1 MKVSLI
7 QMNSQD
13 DKAANLAQ
21 AERLITEAV
30 QDDRPDFVVLPELF
44 TYMGDDAEGS
54 RAAAEAFPGGEAY
67 VLMRNLAR
75 RFGVTL
81 HAGSMLE
88 HDDGRLYNTT
98 VVFDGDGAE
107 LARYRKI
114 HLFDIVTPGGESYR
128 ESDVMDRGGDIVSY
142 VENGTRVGC
151 TICYDIRFAELY
163 RSLADV
169 GAQVITI
176 PSAFT
181 LETGKDHWEVLC
193 RARAIET
200 QTYVL
205 APNQVGKHPEG
216 NEMRACFGHSMVVDP
231 WGHVLARARDK
242 PGYISA
248 RLDFPY
254 LASVRQGLPV
264 HEHHVL

>member
-13 DKAANLAQ
+13 DKAANLEQ
-21 AERLITEAV
+21 AERLVTAAV
-30 QDDRPDFVVLPELF
+30 EEDHSDLVILPELF
-44 TYMGDDAEGS
+44 TYLSGDVEGE
-54 RAAAEAFPGGEAY
+54 RAAAERFPDGEAY
-67 VLMRNLAR
+67 NLMRGLAA
-75 RFGVTL
+75 RFKVIL

-88 HDDGRLYNTT
+88 HDDGKYYNTT
-98 VVFDGDGAE
+98 VVFDRDGAA

-128 ESDVMDRGGDIVSY
+128 ESDAIERGGDVVSY
-142 VENGTRVGC
+142 DAGGARVGC

-163 RSLADV
+163 RALADV
-169 GAQVITI
+169 GAAVITI

-181 LETGKDHWEVLC
+181 METGKDHWEVLC

-216 NEMRACFGHSMVVDP
+216 NDMRACFGHSMVVDP
-231 WGHVLARARDK
+231 WGHVLARAQDK
-242 PGYISA
+242 PGFITA

-254 LASVRQGLPV
+254 LASLRRSLPV
-264 HEHHVL
+264 HDHHVL

>member
-13 DKAANLAQ
+13 DKAANLKQ
-21 AERLITEAV
+21 AERFVTAAV
-30 QDDRPDFVVLPELF
+30 EDEHPDLVILPELF
-44 TYMGDDAEGS
+44 TYMSGDVEGS
-54 RAAAEAFPGGEAY
+54 RVAAEIFPDGEAY
-67 VLMRNLAR
+67 NLMRRLAAR
-75 RFGVTL
+75 LEVTL

-88 HDDGRLYNTT
+88 NDDGKYYNTS
-98 VVFDGDGAE
+98 VVFDRDGAE

-128 ESDVMDRGGDIVSY
+128 ESDVMDRGVDIVSY
-142 VENGTRVGC
+142 DEGGTRVGC

-163 RSLADV
+163 RALADA
-169 GAQVITI
+169 GAAVITI

-181 LETGKDHWEVLC
+181 METGKDHWEVLC

-216 NEMRACFGHSMVVDP
+216 NEVRACFGHSMVVDP
-231 WGHVLARARDK
+231 WGHVLARAQDK
-242 PGYISA
+242 PGFITA
-248 RLDFPY
+248 KLDFPY
-254 LASVRQGLPV
+254 LASLRQGLPV

>member
-21 AERLITEAV
+21 AERLVTAAV
-30 QDDRPDFVVLPELF
+30 EDDRPDFVILPELF
-44 TYMGDDAEGS
+44 TYMGSDVEGA
-54 RAAAEAFPGGEAY
+54 RAAAETFPGGEAY
-67 VLMRNLAR
+67 QLMRGLAAR
-75 RFGVTL
+75 HGVTL

-88 HDDGRLYNTT
+88 HDGGKCYNTT
-98 VVFDGDGAE
+98 VVFDREGRE
-107 LARYRKI
+107 RARYRKI

-128 ESDVMDRGGDIVSY
+128 ESDVIDRGADVVSY
-142 VENGTRVGC
+142 DEGGTRIGC

-163 RSLADV
+163 RALADA
-169 GAQVITI
+169 GALVITI

-181 LETGKDHWEVLC
+181 METGKDHWEVLC

-231 WGHVLARARDK
+231 WGQVLARAQDT
-242 PGYISA
+242 PGFVSA

-254 LASVRQGLPV
+254 LASLRQGLPV
-264 HEHHVL
+264 HHHHVL

>member
-13 DKAANLAQ
+13 DKAANLEQAAQ
-21 AERLITEAV
+21 LVTAAV
-30 QDDRPDFVVLPELF
+30 EVECPDFVILPELF
-44 TYMGDDAEGS
+44 TYMGDDVAGS
-54 RAAAEAFPGGEAY
+54 RAAAETFPNGEAY
-67 VLMRNLAR
+67 NLMRGLAVR
-75 RFGVTL
+75 LGVTL

-88 HDDGRLYNTT
+88 NDDGNYYNTS
-98 VVFDGDGAE
+98 VVFDRDGVE

-128 ESDVMDRGGDIVSY
+128 ESDVMDRGADIVSY
-142 VENGTRVGC
+142 DEGGTRIGC

-163 RSLADV
+163 RALADA
-169 GAQVITI
+169 GAAVITV

-181 LETGKDHWEVLC
+181 METGKDHWEVLC

-231 WGHVLARARDK
+231 WGHVLARAQDK
-242 PGYISA
+242 PGFISA

-254 LASVRQGLPV
+254 LESLRQGLPV
-264 HEHHVL
+264 HKHHVL

>member
-13 DKAANLAQ
+13 DKAANLEQ
-21 AERLITEAV
+21 AERLVTAAV
-30 QDDRPDFVVLPELF
+30 EEDNPDLVILPETF
-44 TYMGDDAEGS
+44 TYMSGNVEGE
-54 RAAAEAFPGGEAY
+54 RAAAERFPDGEAY
-67 VLMRNLAR
+67 NLMRGLAAR
-75 RFGVTL
+75 LEVIL

-88 HDDGRLYNTT
+88 HDDGKYYNTS
-98 VVFDGDGAE
+98 VVFDRDGSE

-114 HLFDIVTPGGESYR
+114 HLFDVVTPGGESYR
-128 ESDVMDRGGDIVSY
+128 ESDVIARGGDVVSY
-142 VENGTRVGC
+142 DADGTRVGC

-163 RSLADV
+163 RALADA
-169 GAQVITI
+169 GAAVITI

-181 LETGKDHWEVLC
+181 METGKDHWEVLC

-216 NEMRACFGHSMVVDP
+216 NDIRACFGHSMVVDP
-231 WGHVLARARDK
+231 WGHVLARAQDK
-242 PGYISA
+242 PGFITA

-254 LASVRQGLPV
+254 LASLRRSLPV
-264 HEHHVL
+264 HGHHVL